1 MTRNL
6 SLTAGAALAALV
18 ATTAGL
24 ALAQTAPPAVEDAD
38 GNGSWSMAELQ
49 AVWADLTEE
58 GFRAVDA
65 DGDGAVNTAEL
76 QAAWDGG
83 LLKPVEG

>member
-1 MTRNL
+1 MTRKMHL
-6 SLTAGAALAALV
+6 SAGAALAAFGSI
-18 ATTAGL
+18 AF
-24 ALAQTAPPAVEDAD
+24 AQSAPPAVEDAD
-38 GNGSWSMAELQ
+38 GSGSWSMAELQ

-65 DGDGAVNTAEL
+65 DGDGAVDAAEL